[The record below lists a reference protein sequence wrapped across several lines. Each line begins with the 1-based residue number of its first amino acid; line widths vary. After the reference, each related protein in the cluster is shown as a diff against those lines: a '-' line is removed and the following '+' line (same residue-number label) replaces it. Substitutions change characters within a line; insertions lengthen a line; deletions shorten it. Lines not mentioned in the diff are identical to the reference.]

1 MKLTERMA
9 LIKAGY
15 TKSEI
20 AEMEKETLN
29 GDTISESSGDER
41 LDTIAQAIVKMNERI
56 DKINIIHSATESGN
70 NETKKDDIFSELRGI
85 IENKPET
92 KEDK

>member
-29 GDTISESSGDER
+29 GDSISDSSGDDR

-56 DKINIIHSATESGN
+56 DKINIINSATESGN
-70 NETKKDDIFSELRGI
+70 NGTEKDDIFSELRGI
-85 IENKPET
+85 IENKPEN
-92 KEDK
+92 KED

>member
-15 TKSEI
+15 TKTEI
-20 AEMEKETLN
+20 AEMEKETLD
-29 GDTISESSGDER
+29 GDSISESSGDDR

-56 DKINIIHSATESGN
+56 DKINIINSATESGT
-70 NETKKDDIFSELRGI
+70 NETEKGDIFSELRGI
-85 IENKPET
+85 IETKPDA
-92 KEDK
+92 KEE